1 MSFAEKGAAVSRE
14 QLLHAL
20 AMVFTIVQKRAVKV
34 GRLRRLPR
42 LELESDSHDHDT
54 QLAVAKSAQ
63 WIESA

>member
-1 MSFAEKGAAVSRE
+1 MISVITVCILDDQACCKGR
-14 QLLHAL
+14 
-20 AMVFTIVQKRAVKV
+20 
-34 GRLRRLPR
+34 RLRRLPR